1 MNRVS
6 FHTLGCKLNF
16 AETSSLRRQ
25 FELRG
30 FETVGQ
36 REACDI
42 SVINTCSVTAEA
54 DRKCRQIIRR
64 AHRLNPDAFIVV
76 TGCYAQLR
84 PDEVA
89 SIEGVHAVLGNAEKA
104 HLFDL
109 LEDFLPKESPHIN
122 VSCTGSTTSFDPA
135 LLSDDRTRA
144 FLKVQD
150 GCDYSCSF
158 CTIPM
163 ARGKSRSA
171 PMDQIVDQARDLAER
186 GVKEIV
192 LTGVNIG
199 LYGQGSQ
206 DKKTNL
212 NLLQLLRQLSRVD
225 GILRYRISSIE
236 PNLLTDQV
244 IDFVAETPVMVPH
257 FHIPLQSGENTVLG
271 AMRRRY
277 RRELYQQRLDHIHT
291 RMPDAGIGADV
302 IVGFPAE
309 TPENFAETHT
319 FLANLPVSY
328 LHVFTYSERPN
339 TASADRLQRYR
350 QIPSAERAARNQ
362 RLRELSGRKQRTFR
376 ERFRGKIRPVLWER
390 KTTSRQMQGYTD
402 NYIRVMSPFDERR
415 VGSVENVRLGTEYT
429 AFVTD

>member
-25 FELRG
+25 FEKRG
-30 FETVGQ
+30 FEAVNPKD
-36 REACDI
+36 ACDI
-42 SVINTCSVTAEA
+42 SIINTCSVTAEA

-64 AHRLNPDAFIVV
+64 THRLNPDAFIVV

-84 PDEVA
+84 PKEVA
-89 SIEGVHAVLGNAEKA
+89 SMEGVHAVLGNAEKA

-109 LEDFLPKESPHIN
+109 LNDFLPKENPHVN
-122 VSCTGSTTSFDPA
+122 VSCTGSTSSFDPA

-171 PMDQIVDQARDLAER
+171 SPDQIINQAKDLAER
-186 GVKEIV
+186 GTKEIV

-206 DKKTNL
+206 DRKTDM
-212 NLLQLLRQLSRVD
+212 NLLRLLHELAKVD

-236 PNLLTDQV
+236 PNLLTEEI
-244 IDFVAETPVMVPH
+244 IDYVAENPVMVPH
-257 FHIPLQSGENTVLG
+257 FHIPLQSGDNATLG

-277 RRELYQQRLDHIHT
+277 QRELYMQRLNYIHT

-309 TPENFAETHT
+309 TPERFAETHA
-319 FLANLPVSY
+319 FLADLPVTY
-328 LHVFTYSERPN
+328 LHVFTYSERPG
-339 TASADRLQRYR
+339 TTSAAQSCRPVP
-350 QIPSAERAARNQ
+350 PSECTARNQ
-362 RLRELSGRKQRTFR
+362 RLQELSNRKQRMFR
-376 ERFRGKIRPVLWER
+376 ERFYGQTRPVLWEHST
-390 KTTSRQMQGYTD
+390 KSGKMHGYTD
-402 NYIRVMSPFDERR
+402 NYIRVSCPFDRQR
-415 VGSVENVRLGTEYT
+415 VGVVEHVRLGTREA
-429 AFVTD
+429 AFVAD

>member
-1 MNRVS
+1 MGRVS

-16 AETSSLRRQ
+16 AETSSLKRQ
-25 FELRG
+25 FELHG

-36 REACDI
+36 KESCDV

-64 AHRLNPDAFIVV
+64 AHRLNPEAFIIV

-84 PDEVA
+84 SEEVA
-89 SIEGVHAVLGNAEKA
+89 AIEGVNAVLGNSEKSRI
-104 HLFDL
+104 FDL
-109 LEDFLPKESPHIN
+109 IENFSPKTSTQVN
-122 VSCTGSTTSFDPA
+122 VSCIGDRTSFAPA

-171 PMDQIVDQARDLAER
+171 PADQIIDQATQLAER

-199 LYGQGSQ
+199 LYGQGSL
-206 DKKTNL
+206 DPSSTL
-212 NLLQLLRQLSRVD
+212 NLLKLLERLVKVD

-236 PNLLTDQV
+236 PNLLTDEI
-244 IDFVAETPVMVPH
+244 IDFVADTSVMVPH
-257 FHIPLQSGENTVLG
+257 FHIPLQSGENSVLG

-277 RRELYQQRLDHIHT
+277 RREVYRQRLEYIHT
-291 RMPDAGIGADV
+291 CMPDAGIGADV

-309 TPENFAETHT
+309 TENNFTETCA
-319 FLANLPVSY
+319 FLADLPVTY
-328 LHVFTYSERPN
+328 LHVFTYSERPD
-339 TASADRLQRYR
+339 TVAVSGSEEHYSVPAS
-350 QIPSAERAARNQ
+350 ERASRNRTLQ
-362 RLRELSGRKQRTFR
+362 ELSRRKQAIFQ
-376 ERFRGKIRPVLWER
+376 ERSRGQIRPVLWEHSTWSGR
-390 KTTSRQMQGYTD
+390 MQGYSD
-402 NYIRVMSPFDERR
+402 NYIRVCSPFDPRR
-415 VGSVENVRLGTEYT
+415 IGSVEQVRLGTENIP
-429 AFVTD
+429 FVS

>member
-1 MNRVS
+1 MDRVS

-16 AETSSLRRQ
+16 AETSSLKRQ
-25 FELRG
+25 FELHG
-30 FETVGQ
+30 FKPVGQ
-36 REACDI
+36 KDACDI

-54 DRKCRQIIRR
+54 DRKCRQTIRR

-89 SIEGVHAVLGNAEKA
+89 AIEGVNAVLGNSEKA
-104 HLFDL
+104 RIFDV
-109 LEDFLPKESPHIN
+109 LENFSPKAPTQVS
-122 VSCTGSTTSFDPA
+122 VSCTGDLTTFDPA

-171 PMDQIVDQARDLAER
+171 PLSQIVDQARQLADR

-199 LYGQGSQ
+199 LYGQGSL
-206 DKKTNL
+206 DPPAEFT
-212 NLLQLLRQLSRVD
+212 LLQLLQRLAKVD

-236 PNLLTDQV
+236 PNLLTDEI
-244 IDFVAETPVMVPH
+244 IDFVTDTPVMVPH
-257 FHIPLQSGENTVLG
+257 FHVPLQSGENSVLG

-277 RRELYQQRLDHIHT
+277 RKELYLQRLETICAK
-291 RMPDAGIGADV
+291 MPDAGIGADV
-302 IVGFPAE
+302 IVGFPTE
-309 TPENFAETHT
+309 TDAHFEETRT
-319 FLANLPVSY
+319 FLANLPVTY
-328 LHVFTYSERPN
+328 LHVFTYSGRPDTAAAGRFEQPN
-339 TASADRLQRYR
+339 TVSAS
-350 QIPSAERAARNQ
+350 ERVFRN
-362 RLRELSGRKQRTFR
+362 RTLRELSRRKQTVFQ
-376 ERFRGKIRPVLWER
+376 ERFRGQVRPVLWER
-390 KTTSRQMQGYTD
+390 NIWSGRMQGYTD
-402 NYIRVMSPFDERR
+402 NYIRVSQPFEKHR
-415 VGSVENVRLGTEYT
+415 VGMVEPVRLGTEHT
-429 AFVTD
+429 TFVS

>member
-25 FELRG
+25 FEMRG
-30 FETVGQ
+30 FKPVDQ
-36 REACDI
+36 KEACDI

-64 AHRLNPDAFIVV
+64 TRRLNPDVFIVV

-84 PDEVA
+84 PNEVA
-89 SIEGVHAVLGNAEKA
+89 EIEGVNAVLGNAEKA
-104 HLFDL
+104 RLFDL
-109 LEDFLPKESPHIN
+109 LDNFLPKESTQVN
-122 VSCTGSTTSFDPA
+122 VSCTGDTTTFDPA

-158 CTIPM
+158 CTIPL

-171 PMDQIVDQARDLAER
+171 SLNKITEQAQHLAER
-186 GVKEIV
+186 GTKEIV
-192 LTGVNIG
+192 LTGINIG

-206 DKKTNL
+206 DRKQEL
-212 NLLQLLRQLSRVD
+212 NLLHLLQHLTKID

-236 PNLLTDQV
+236 PNLLTDEI

-257 FHIPLQSGENTVLG
+257 FHIPLQSGENVVLG

-277 RRELYQQRLDHIHT
+277 RRENYQQRLEYIHK
-291 RMPDAGIGADV
+291 RMPNAGIGADV

-309 TPENFAETHT
+309 TPERFAETHT
-319 FLANLPVSY
+319 FLANLPVTY

-339 TASADRLQRYR
+339 TISVNQPQLYCPIPAS
-350 QIPSAERAARNQ
+350 ERSARNQ
-362 RLRELSGRKQRTFR
+362 MLQKLSTQKRIEFR
-376 ERFRGKIRPVLWER
+376 ERFRGQIRPVLWER
-390 KTTSRQMQGYTD
+390 TTGSGNMQGYTD
-402 NYIRVMSPFDERR
+402 NYIRVTSPFDSTR
-415 VGSVENVRLGTEYT
+415 VGLVENVRLGSGHA
-429 AFVTD
+429 AFVS

>member
-1 MNRVS
+1 MGRVA

-25 FELRG
+25 FEERG
-30 FETVGQ
+30 YEAVGQ
-36 REACDI
+36 KEACDV

-54 DRKCRQIIRR
+54 DRKCRQLVRR
-64 AHRLNPDAFIVV
+64 IHRINPDAFIVV

-89 SIEGVHAVLGNAEKA
+89 KIEGVSAVLGNAEKA
-104 HLFDL
+104 HIFNL
-109 LEDFLPKESPHIN
+109 LDDFSPTPATQVN
-122 VSCTGSTTSFDPA
+122 VSCTGDHTSFDPA

-171 PMDQIVDQARDLAER
+171 SPDEVIQQARQLAER

-199 LYGQGSQ
+199 LYGQGSLDQ
-206 DKKTNL
+206 DSGHHL
-212 NLLQLLRQLSRVD
+212 IQLLKQLAEVK

-236 PNLLTDQV
+236 PNLLTNEI
-244 IDFVAETPVMVPH
+244 IDFVADSPVMVPH
-257 FHIPLQSGENTVLG
+257 FHIPLQSGENSVLG

-277 RRELYQQRLDHIHT
+277 RRELYQKRLDYIHA
-291 RMPDAGIGADV
+291 RLPDAGIGADV

-309 TPENFAETHT
+309 TDERFDETYT
-319 FLANLPVSY
+319 FLSDLPVTY
-328 LHVFTYSERPN
+328 LHVFTYSERPG
-339 TASADRLQRYR
+339 TVATTDLHPYKP
-350 QIPSAERAARNQ
+350 IPLRERSARNQ
-362 RLRELSGRKQRTFR
+362 ALQDLSQHKQSGFR
-376 ERFRGKIRPVLWER
+376 ERFRGHIRPVLWER
-390 KTTSRQMQGYTD
+390 KTRSDRMQGYTD
-402 NYIRVMSPFDERR
+402 NYIRVSEPFHDAR
-415 VGSVENVRLGTEYT
+415 VGKIEHVMLGTERT
-429 AFVTD
+429 KFVC

>member
-1 MNRVS
+1 MSRVS

-16 AETSSLRRQ
+16 AETSSLQRQ

-30 FETVGQ
+30 FEAVGQ
-36 REACDI
+36 KDACDI

-64 AHRLNPDAFIVV
+64 THRLNPDAFILV

-89 SIEGVHAVLGNAEKA
+89 KIEGVSAVLGNSEKA
-104 HLFDL
+104 HIFDL
-109 LEDFLPKESPHIN
+109 LDDFVPKESTQVN
-122 VSCTGSTTSFDPA
+122 VSCTGNSASFDSA

-158 CTIPM
+158 CTIPL
-163 ARGKSRSA
+163 ARGRSRSA
-171 PMDQIVDQARDLAER
+171 PMDQVVDQARNLAER
-186 GVKEIV
+186 GIKEIV

-206 DKKTNL
+206 DTNTGKD
-212 NLLQLLRQLSRVD
+212 LLQLLQQLATVD

-236 PNLLTDQV
+236 PNLLTDEI
-244 IDFVAETPVMVPH
+244 IDFVAETSVMVPH

-277 RRELYQQRLDHIHT
+277 QREAYQQRLEYIHKH
-291 RMPDAGIGADV
+291 MPDAGIGADV

-309 TPENFAETHT
+309 TPEYFTETHT
-319 FLANLPVSY
+319 FLADLPVTY

-339 TASADRLQRYR
+339 TVSANRFQSFNPISSQERRTRNRTLQ
-350 QIPSAERAARNQ
+350 
-362 RLRELSGRKQRTFR
+362 ELSARKQTLFQ
-376 ERFRGKIRPVLWER
+376 ERFRGQIRPVLWER
-390 KTTSRQMQGYTD
+390 TNKSGNMQGYTD
-402 NYIRVMSPFDERR
+402 NYIRMTSSLDKTR
-415 VGSVENVRLGTEYT
+415 VGTIENVRLGTEQVM
-429 AFVTD
+429 FVS

>member
-1 MNRVS
+1 MARVS

-16 AETSSLRRQ
+16 AETGSLKNQ
-25 FELRG
+25 FELHG
-30 FETVGQ
+30 FEIVGQ
-36 REACDI
+36 TDPCDI

-64 AHRLNPDAFIVV
+64 AHRRNPDALIIV

-84 PDEVA
+84 PKEVA
-89 SIEGVHAVLGNAEKA
+89 DIDGVNVVLGNAEKA
-104 HLFDL
+104 HIFEL
-109 LEDFLPKESPHIN
+109 LDDFLPKTSTQVN
-122 VSCTGSTTSFDPA
+122 VSCTGTSASFDPA
-135 LLSDDRTRA
+135 LLSDERTRA

-171 PMDQIVDQARDLAER
+171 PLDQVVAQARQLAKR

-206 DKKTNL
+206 DQHTGGK
-212 NLLQLLRQLSRVD
+212 LLHLLKQLSTVD

-236 PNLLTDQV
+236 PNLLTNE
-244 IDFVAETPVMVPH
+244 IINYVADTPVMVPH

-271 AMRRRY
+271 LMRRRY
-277 RRELYQQRLDHIHT
+277 QRELYMQRLEFIHT

-309 TPENFAETHT
+309 TTERFTETRL
-319 FLANLPVSY
+319 FLADLPVTY
-328 LHVFTYSERPN
+328 LHVFTYSDRPGTVAAN
-339 TASADRLQRYR
+339 NRQFTAVPPAE
-350 QIPSAERAARNQ
+350 SAERSRT
-362 RLRELSGRKQRTFR
+362 LRELSKRKQRLFQ
-376 ERFRGKIRPVLWER
+376 EQFRGQVRPVLWER
-390 KTTSRQMQGYTD
+390 QSRSDRMQGYTD
-402 NYIRVMSPFDERR
+402 NYIRVSAPFDNRR
-415 VGSVENVRLGTEYT
+415 TGRVEHIRLGTRDT
-429 AFVTD
+429 AFMAD

>member
-1 MNRVS
+1 MGRVS

-25 FELRG
+25 FELHG

-36 REACDI
+36 KDICDI

-64 AHRLNPDAFIVV
+64 AHRLNPDAFIIV

-84 PDEVA
+84 PNEVA
-89 SIEGVHAVLGNAEKA
+89 AIEGVNAVLGNSEKA
-104 HLFDL
+104 HIFDL
-109 LEDFLPKESPHIN
+109 LEDFAPKASTQVN
-122 VSCTGSTTSFDPA
+122 VSCTGSTASFDPA

-171 PMDQIVDQARDLAER
+171 PADQIIDQARQLAER
-186 GVKEIV
+186 GIKEIV

-199 LYGQGSQ
+199 LYGQGSL
-206 DKKTNL
+206 DHPTKSNL
-212 NLLQLLRQLSRVD
+212 FQLLQRLAKVD

-236 PNLLTDQV
+236 PNLLTDEI
-244 IDFVAETPVMVPH
+244 IDFVADAPVMVPH
-257 FHIPLQSGENTVLG
+257 FHIPLQSGENSVLG

-277 RRELYQQRLDHIHT
+277 RREVYQQRLEYIHA

-309 TPENFAETHT
+309 TATHFTETHT
-319 FLANLPVSY
+319 FLANLPVTY
-328 LHVFTYSERPN
+328 LHVFTYSERPD
-339 TASADRLQRYR
+339 TAAVNHSEQHNAVP
-350 QIPSAERAARNQ
+350 PSERASRN
-362 RLRELSGRKQRTFR
+362 RTLRELSRRKQTVFQ
-376 ERFRGKIRPVLWER
+376 ERFRGQIRPVLWER
-390 KTTSRQMQGYTD
+390 NTWSGRMQGYTD
-402 NYIRVMSPFDERR
+402 NYIRVSGPFDDRR
-415 VGSVENVRLGTEYT
+415 VGLVEHVRLGTENT
-429 AFVTD
+429 AFVS